1 MNDKGGGGC
10 RGDPCSHGCQ
20 WACEN
25 LNRLTNTEQQPQTE
39 TERERER
46 ESHTHT
52 HTHTHT
58 DLKYIMTPFSAVPVG
73 TNGGSVKCAHELRTR
88 GDINRRH
95 RHTDTD
101 TQTQTHTQSQ
111 KANVW
116 DGYVES
122 RVRMSLDRGTAGKGE
137 SCEARGWRPSR
148 AAWPVQMDRGSN
160 KEGGQDEKIQN
171 QRQFCVRVYACVRLS
186 VSVRG
191 LCLCSWHASHVH
203 RGPPCVS

>member
-1 MNDKGGGGC
+1 MC
-10 RGDPCSHGCQ
+10 VCVCVCCVALCLCICFFFVFSPRPCYSPASPPFFKKCITPLTQRVPLLLPVTQQTCVTSPDEHCLTGTLLLP
-20 WACEN
+20 N
-25 LNRLTNTEQQPQTE
+25 NRYCP
-39 TERERER
+39 
-46 ESHTHT
+46 
-52 HTHTHT
+52 
-58 DLKYIMTPFSAVPVG
+58 SA
-73 TNGGSVKCAHELRTR
+73 HL
-88 GDINRRH
+88 
-95 RHTDTD
+95 HTDTD